1 MPVHDTLSL
10 DSRDKVRVQ
19 VVNLQIGVLCLDDVP
34 IQVIWLESLGCLRQ
48 ATQEV
53 VQRLLVLI
61 ASSEVVLEVRVD
73 LLALLHKLA
82 IILKGG
88 LIVLENFVKALYIAL
103 KVALDALS
111 PALSL
116 APYLELCLEVSES
129 LSDQLDVQNARQTFL
144 CLAERRESLL
154 EDVKFK
160 LDVFSSAWTIFARA
174 RTITTNVNFQSLT
187 SRR

>member
-1 MPVHDTLSL
+1 MALDALSPALSL
-10 DSRDKVRVQ
+10 TP
-19 VVNLQIGVLCLDDVP
+19 NLELC
-34 IQVIWLESLGCLRQ
+34 
-48 ATQEV
+48 
-53 VQRLLVLI
+53 
-61 ASSEVVLEVRVD
+61 LEVRVD

-88 LIVLENFVKALYIAL
+88 LIVLEHLVKALYIAL

-116 APYLELCLEVSES
+116 APNLELCLEVSKS
-129 LSDQLDVQNARQTFL
+129 LSDKLDVQDARQTFL
-144 CLAERRESLL
+144 SLAERRESLL
-154 EDVKFK
+154 EDVKFE